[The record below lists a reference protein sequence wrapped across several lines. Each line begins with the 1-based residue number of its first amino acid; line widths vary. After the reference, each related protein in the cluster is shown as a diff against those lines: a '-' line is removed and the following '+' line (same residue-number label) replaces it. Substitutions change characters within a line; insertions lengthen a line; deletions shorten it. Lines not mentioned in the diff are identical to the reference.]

1 MSNKT
6 LYYIWGG
13 LFIFCGLLGF
23 IPQPEG
29 IVKVLMVLSSLVFFV
44 PGAMLLYLN
53 HKDGNLGTIKVVR
66 NLSAISL
73 GVTLFLLVL
82 NFLSGKA
89 SSAMGDFLY
98 GLLTMLSSPMVCS
111 QYWFASLFLWACLLM
126 TAISF
131 LKKKK

>member
-1 MSNKT
+1 MNNKT
-6 LYYIWGG
+6 LYWIWGG

-29 IVKVLMVLSSLVFFV
+29 IVKVLMVVSSLAFFV
-44 PGAMLLYLN
+44 PGGMLLYLN
-53 HKDGNLGTIKVVR
+53 HKNGNLGTIRVVR
-66 NLSAISL
+66 NLAAISL
-73 GVTLFLLVL
+73 GVTLVLLVL

-89 SSAMGDFLY
+89 SNAIGDFLF

-111 QYWFASLFLWACLLM
+111 QYWFVSLFLWACLLM

-131 LKKKK
+131 LKKK

>member
-29 IVKVLMVLSSLVFFV
+29 VVKVLMVLSSLVFFV
-44 PGAMLLYLN
+44 PGGMLLYLN
-53 HKDGNLGTIKVVR
+53 HKNGNFGTIRVVR

-89 SSAMGDFLY
+89 SDAMGEFLY
-98 GLLTMLSSPMVCS
+98 GLLTMLSAPMVCS
-111 QYWFASLFLWACLLM
+111 QYWLLSLFLWACLLM

-131 LKKKK
+131 REKK

>member
-44 PGAMLLYLN
+44 PGGMLLYLN
-53 HKDGNLGTIKVVR
+53 HKNGNFGTIRVVR

-89 SSAMGDFLY
+89 SDAMGEFLY
-98 GLLTMLSSPMVCS
+98 GLLTMLSAPMVCS
-111 QYWFASLFLWACLLM
+111 QYWLLSLFLWACLLM

-131 LKKKK
+131 REKK

>member
-44 PGAMLLYLN
+44 PGSMLLYLN
-53 HKDGNLGTIKVVR
+53 HKNGNFGTIRVVR

-89 SSAMGDFLY
+89 SDAMGEFLY
-98 GLLTMLSSPMVCS
+98 GLLTMLSAPMVCS
-111 QYWFASLFLWACLLM
+111 QYWLLSLFLWACLLM

-131 LKKKK
+131 REKK

>member
-29 IVKVLMVLSSLVFFV
+29 IVKVLMVVASLVFFV
-44 PGAMLLYLN
+44 PGGLLLYVG
-53 HKDGNLGTIKVVR
+53 KKEGNYGTIAVVR
-66 NLSAISL
+66 NLAIISL
-73 GVTLFLLVL
+73 AVTLFLLVM

-89 SSAMGDFLY
+89 SAAMGDFLY
-98 GLLTMLSSPMVCS
+98 GLLVMLSAPMVCS
-111 QYWFASLFLWACLLM
+111 QYWFLPLFLWACLLM

-131 LKKKK
+131 REKK

>member
-44 PGAMLLYLN
+44 PGGMLLYLN
-53 HKDGNLGTIKVVR
+53 HRNGNFGTIRVVR

-89 SSAMGDFLY
+89 SNAMGEFLY
-98 GLLTMLSSPMVCS
+98 GLLVMFSAPMVCS
-111 QYWFASLFLWACLLM
+111 QYWLLSLFLWACLLM

-131 LKKKK
+131 REKK

>member
-1 MSNKT
+1 MRNKT
-6 LYYIWGG
+6 LYFIWGG

-29 IVKVLMVLSSLVFFV
+29 IVKALMVISSLVFFV
-44 PGAMLLYLN
+44 PGGMLLYLN
-53 HKDGNLGTIKVVR
+53 HKSGNLQVIHTVR
-66 NLSAISL
+66 NLSLVSL

-82 NFLSGKA
+82 NFLSGNA

-98 GLLTMLSSPMVCS
+98 GLLVMLSAPMVCS
-111 QYWFASLFLWACLLM
+111 QYWFLSLFLWACLLM

-131 LKKKK
+131 RKKK

>member
-29 IVKVLMVLSSLVFFV
+29 VVKVLMVLSSLVFFV
-44 PGAMLLYLN
+44 PGSMLLYLN
-53 HKDGNLGTIKVVR
+53 HKNGNFGTIRVVR

-89 SSAMGDFLY
+89 SDAMGEFLY
-98 GLLTMLSSPMVCS
+98 GLLTMLSAPMVCS
-111 QYWFASLFLWACLLM
+111 QYWLLSLFLWACLLM

-131 LKKKK
+131 REKK